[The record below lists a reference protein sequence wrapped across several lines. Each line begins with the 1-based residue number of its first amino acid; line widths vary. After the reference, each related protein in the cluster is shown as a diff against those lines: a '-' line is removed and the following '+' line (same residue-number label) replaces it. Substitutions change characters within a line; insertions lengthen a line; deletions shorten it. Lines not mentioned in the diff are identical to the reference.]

1 MMYSLSEKIDYLKA
15 CELFE
20 TITYD
25 EVKIIAFTS
34 SEIYCQEGDIL
45 FEEGDEAFDAYVI
58 FEGNIEILKKLP
70 DGRDLVLR
78 ILEKNDIFGEYA
90 IISQCPRTASARVSK
105 KFSGL
110 RINRESFI
118 DILREFP
125 EVSIRIMDVLVRR
138 LLKSEKKLLE
148 LMK

>member
-1 MMYSLSEKIDYLKA
+1 MYSLSEKIDYLKE

-20 TITYD
+20 PVTYD

-34 SEIYCQEGDIL
+34 SEICCHEGDLL

-58 FEGNIEILKKLP
+58 FEGAVEIFKTLS
-70 DGRDLVLR
+70 DGKEIILR
-78 ILEKNDIFGEYA
+78 VMEKNDIFGEYA
-90 IISQCPRTASARVSK
+90 IISRCPRSASARVSK

-110 RINRESFI
+110 RINRENFL

-138 LLKSEKKLLE
+138 LLKTEKKLIE